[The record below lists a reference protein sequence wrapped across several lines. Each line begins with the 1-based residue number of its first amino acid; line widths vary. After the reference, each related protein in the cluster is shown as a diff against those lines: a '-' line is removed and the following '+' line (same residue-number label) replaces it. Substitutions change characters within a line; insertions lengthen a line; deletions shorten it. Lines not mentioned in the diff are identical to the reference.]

1 LTTEKAIK
9 PLHTLTKTPFVYI
22 VLSAAQASYPQVI
35 HMKNKK
41 QAMLS
46 HFQNPLTW
54 KPPSIHQTASRLD

>member
-1 LTTEKAIK
+1 VK
-9 PLHTLTKTPFVYI
+9 YI

-54 KPPSIHQTASRLD
+54 KTPSIHQTASRLD